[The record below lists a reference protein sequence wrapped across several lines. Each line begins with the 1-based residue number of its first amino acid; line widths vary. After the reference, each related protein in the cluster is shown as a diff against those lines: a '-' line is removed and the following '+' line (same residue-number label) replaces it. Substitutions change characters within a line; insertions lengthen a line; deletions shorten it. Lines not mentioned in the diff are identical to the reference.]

1 MSRRPSSFGSACPT
15 CFWMEECSCWN
26 HLSIYHLE
34 SRHPAWISLKMFQVF
49 AHSSTNTMSVGSA
62 KDKLEVKLWVL
73 CNSHFNDRN
82 LDDGIRHQATVLVI
96 GGVCGT
102 LATKSPTTVGEE
114 RFYIKYI
121 HTYLTSIFYYINV
134 CHINVCTTLLAWI
147 QLHQSTCGNK
157 TRQEK
162 KRIFCGSFID
172 GKEPTMKSKRFLFSC
187 QEWGTSIVDPWE
199 KPGELEDTVFAQWF
213 ELLATLASSAY
224 SSCWLMLSNKFLSLK
239 WKLLR
244 TQRSSFILGRN
255 LDFIIYDWVCCTLGW
270 WMTISFSSLS
280 FLWFLTPRVVLQ
292 SWF

>member
-102 LATKSPTTVGEE
+102 LATKSPTTVGEQ
-114 RFYIKYI
+114 RFYIKNI

-134 CHINVCTTLLAWI
+134 CHIKVPMPDKGMP
-147 QLHQSTCGNK
+147 H
-157 TRQEK
+157 
-162 KRIFCGSFID
+162 
-172 GKEPTMKSKRFLFSC
+172 KSMPHKCMPHKCMHYTPCLN
-187 QEWGTSIVDPWE
+187 
-199 KPGELEDTVFAQWF
+199 
-213 ELLATLASSAY
+213 SAP
-224 SSCWLMLSNKFLSLK
+224 SVNM
-239 WKLLR
+239 
-244 TQRSSFILGRN
+244 
-255 LDFIIYDWVCCTLGW
+255 
-270 WMTISFSSLS
+270 
-280 FLWFLTPRVVLQ
+280 
-292 SWF
+292 